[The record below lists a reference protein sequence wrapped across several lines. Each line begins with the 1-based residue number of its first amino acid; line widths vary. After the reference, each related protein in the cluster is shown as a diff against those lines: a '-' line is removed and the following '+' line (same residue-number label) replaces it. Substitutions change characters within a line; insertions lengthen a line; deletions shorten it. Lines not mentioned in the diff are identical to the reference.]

1 MPRDE
6 DTGRRKTK
14 KEKKHRNKELTGKYN
29 QKAVRLAESKA
40 KAKAKVTTPEET
52 NSQQKGNK
60 KSKK

>member
-6 DTGRRKTK
+6 NTGRRKTK
-14 KEKKHRNKELTGKYN
+14 KEKKIRNRELTGKYN

-40 KAKAKVTTPEET
+40 KAKVTAPAEET